1 MIFIYMKRKSSCRPA
16 AIAVFV
22 SLIVF
27 CLPIFANALE
37 IHHIFAEVD
46 HDGHEHSDSDL
57 CQWVQA
63 NGSGSTNFD
72 QSDSHIFFHVRQEQL
87 SVPESIYSFLTF
99 TFQAS
104 RGPPLYS

>member
-72 QSDSHIFFHVRQEQL
+72 QSDSDIFFHVRQEQL
-87 SVPESIYSFLTF
+87 SVPESIYSFLKV
-99 TFQAS
+99 
-104 RGPPLYS
+104 

>member
-1 MIFIYMKRKSSCRPA
+1 MSFIQFPRRSSCRQA
-16 AIAVFV
+16 AIAIFV
-22 SLIVF
+22 SLIYF
-27 CLPIFANALE
+27 CLPTFASALE
-37 IHHIFAEVD
+37 IHHFFAEVD

-87 SVPESIYSFLTF
+87 FALKSIYSFLTF
-99 TFQAS
+99 TFQDS